1 MVWTWCWIP
10 SSISLGDMHFSAT
23 LSLPVVADVG
33 GLRPP
38 SKVAVPDL
46 ALARVRS
53 EHDAV
58 TAVLPAHQSCRAV
71 VAVRLRG
78 LLRLVAPGL
87 ALRDQKAASTGVLAT
102 VCHG

>member
-10 SSISLGDMHFSAT
+10 SRISLGDMHFSAT
-23 LSLPVVADVG
+23 LRLPVVADVG

-38 SKVAVPDL
+38 SQVAVPYL
-46 ALARVRS
+46 ALTGVRG

-71 VAVRLRG
+71 VTVRLRG
-78 LLRLVAPGL
+78 LLRLVALSL
-87 ALRDQKAASTGVLAT
+87 ALGDQEAASTGVLAT